1 MLWNL
6 DFGWIMMAVTVVAM
20 LSFLFG
26 LALDGVMGSD
36 GFGALGNML
45 IVTAGFFLAI
55 FAANS
60 YGVPLRDI
68 TWATATGL
76 GGAFLCLA
84 ILALCKA
91 GLNRL

>member
-6 DFGWIMMAVTVVAM
+6 DISWLLMAVAVVAM
-20 LSFLFG
+20 LSYIFG

-36 GFGALGNML
+36 GFGPLGNMV
-45 IVTAGFFLAI
+45 IVTAGFFLGI

-60 YGVPLRDI
+60 YGIILHDLRS
-68 TWATATGL
+68 ATGAGL
-76 GGAFLCLA
+76 GGAFLSLGVLA
-84 ILALCKA
+84 CCKA